1 MVLEFLNRAMLRGIV
16 VTVKTESYGDIKA
29 TNFSLCTNY
38 AYTNKDGYPVLETTW
53 FNINALQNDNI
64 DGETID
70 KIQKGAWVEVM
81 GRYRA
86 RRFVRSDG
94 SKGNTFD
101 IVANQLNILEPDC
114 SNTIFPETISQ

>member
-1 MVLEFLNRAMLRGIV
+1 MVPEFLNRAMIRGIV
-16 VTVKTESYGDIKA
+16 GAIKTASYGDLKA
-29 TNFSLCTNY
+29 ANFSLCTNY
-38 AYTNKDGYPVLETTW
+38 AYKRKEGNPIIDTTW
-53 FNINALQNDNI
+53 FNINAVQNDNI

-86 RRFVRSDG
+86 RQFVRADG
-94 SKGNTFD
+94 SKGTTFD
-101 IVANQLNILEPDC
+101 IVASRINLLEPDC

>member
-1 MVLEFLNRAMLRGIV
+1 MVPEFLNRAMLRGIV
-16 VTVKTESYGDIKA
+16 AAVKTASYGDIKVA
-29 TNFSLCTNY
+29 NFSLCTNY
-38 AYTNKDGYPVLETTW
+38 AYTDKEGYPVVETTW

-86 RRFVRSDG
+86 RRFVRADG
-94 SKGNTFD
+94 SEGTTFD
-101 IVANQLNILEPDC
+101 IVANQINVLEPDC
-114 SNTIFPETISQ
+114 SNTIFPETVNQ

>member
-1 MVLEFLNRAMLRGIV
+1 MVPEFLNRAMLRGV
-16 VTVKTESYGDIKA
+16 VVNVKTESYGDIKA
-29 TNFSLCTNY
+29 ANFSLCTNY

-53 FNINALQNDNI
+53 FNINVLQNDNI

-70 KIQKGAWVEVM
+70 KIQKGAWVEVI

-86 RRFVRSDG
+86 RRFVRADG

-114 SNTIFPETISQ
+114 SNTIFPETNKQ